1 MRTGSTGRELK
12 TAMTFTELLRI
23 INRLPD
29 EALQPV
35 ADLALQLI
43 QKHEGKVLANGP
55 KES

>member
-1 MRTGSTGRELK
+1 
-12 TAMTFTELLRI
+12 MTFTELLRI